1 MPLETIKTPCVG
13 FCELDGC
20 LGICKGCGRSKG
32 EIGGW
37 LYYSDPER
45 DAIMVQCEK
54 RLGVLY
60 GDEE

>member
-13 FCELDGC
+13 FCELDWC
-20 LGICKGCGRSKG
+20 LGICKGCGRSKD
-32 EIGGW
+32 EISGW
-37 LYYSDPER
+37 MYYSDAHRE
-45 DAIMVQCEK
+45 AIMVQCEK